1 MHGMSYGTDSNGQLC
16 KGVVC
21 FMIVGLKSNVPY
33 IIRSVPETKIKGK
46 WLKEEIF
53 RVIDVLHEFGFNVRG
68 VVCDN
73 HPNNVSAFR
82 EISDYTKEVDELRV
96 WINDKPIYLFYDPV
110 HLIKNVNNN
119 LLESKRF
126 LFPPFLFIISTILL
140 TEGRRV
146 SATLLLSLLTVHS
159 G

>member
-1 MHGMSYGTDSNGQLC
+1 
-16 KGVVC
+16 
-21 FMIVGLKSNVPY
+21 MIVGLKSNVPY

-46 WLKEEIF
+46 WLKEEIL

-110 HLIKNVNNN
+110 HLIKKC
-119 LLESKRF
+119 E
-126 LFPPFLFIISTILL
+126 
-140 TEGRRV
+140 
-146 SATLLLSLLTVHS
+146 
-159 G
+159 